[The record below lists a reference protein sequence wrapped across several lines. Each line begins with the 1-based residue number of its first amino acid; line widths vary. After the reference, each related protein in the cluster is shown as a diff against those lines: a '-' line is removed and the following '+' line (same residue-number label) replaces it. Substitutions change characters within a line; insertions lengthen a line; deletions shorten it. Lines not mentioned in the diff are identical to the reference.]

1 LEADVRTTLTIDD
14 DVLAAAK
21 AQATLERS
29 SVGEVISRLA
39 RQSLTSPQQSGAYSL
54 RTGLPVLPRRPGGQV
69 LTSEHVRQIQE
80 QMDLEEAQAAWS
92 FSTPTS

>member
-1 LEADVRTTLTIDD
+1 MRTTLTIDD
-14 DVLAAAK
+14 DVLAAAR
-21 AQATLERS
+21 AHAMLERC

-39 RQSLTSPQQSGAYSL
+39 RQSLTSPPLDGAYSL

-69 LTSEHVRQIQE
+69 TTSEQVRQIQE
-80 QMDLEEAQAAWS
+80 QLDLEEAQAAWS